1 MDGWVDGEI
10 MQVRQLQAFNPT
22 FFSRQLCWL
31 CSVCWILLW
40 QCDFLFLSLSLLL
53 KKKTFTE
60 KPEQGTRCTSL
71 NVWDWGIASAL
82 RVLWRFR
89 RRGHKRK
96 TLLAFMLCLSSSPLG
111 FEEFHSNAQQN
122 EIVHLK
128 KKSHFRPPPPSCQ
141 RPLSRHVTAH

>member
-1 MDGWVDGEI
+1 MGGL
-10 MQVRQLQAFNPT
+10 MVRLCRWDSSKPLIPRSFRGSCVGSALFVGFCSDNVI
-22 FFSRQLCWL
+22 FF
-31 CSVCWILLW
+31 
-40 QCDFLFLSLSLLL
+40 FLSLSLLL